1 MPDDCMIDDIVDFAG
16 GEENE
21 DSFPEEVQAGYTT
34 PLPTRNNAAR
44 STSSTTSST
53 KSQSAQK
60 EKGIENVLE
69 KMSQGCEETK
79 EATKE
84 ILDITR

>member
-1 MPDDCMIDDIVDFAG
+1 MPDDCMIDDIVDFKG

-21 DSFPEEVQAGYTT
+21 DNIHEEEQAGLTT

-53 KSQSAQK
+53 KLQSARK
-60 EKGIENVLE
+60 EKGIENVVR
-69 KMSQGCEETK
+69 
-79 EATKE
+79 
-84 ILDITR
+84 DVRR